1 MMEQRQRRRFI
12 ILMLLL
18 LVIVGAAVFITKYQ
32 GQSKVGADVLGVI
45 DNQAVATFSD
55 EAGIE
60 QTTLSNVSRLSVSG
74 GVNKITLTYSLGRRS
89 NQNAAFDIQ
98 FFATQS
104 GQLVTT
110 LRDQRGQ
117 SGIIKIQAKNIPDGV
132 YDIAIKPAGFLSQA
146 KRQVSYAN
154 GQPVTVD
161 FPDAF
166 KWGDIDV
173 SRNGKGD
180 NVINNADWS
189 VLIGA
194 WNGSDEKA
202 DYNADGVV
210 NNAEAGILLRH
221 WGPPGEQFDAAADAA
236 EAEANRVPEL

>member
-1 MMEQRQRRRFI
+1 MMQHREKRRFFILI
-12 ILMLLL
+12 IL
-18 LVIVGAAVFITKYQ
+18 LVLIVGAAAFLARYR
-32 GQSKVGADVLGVI
+32 GSSGVGADVIGQI
-45 DNQAVATFSD
+45 HNQAVATYSD
-55 EAGIE
+55 DAGIE
-60 QTTLSNVSRLSVSG
+60 QTTLSDVSKLTVSTG
-74 GVNKITLTYSLGRRS
+74 SSNLTIKYSLGRRD
-89 NQNAAFDIQ
+89 NQNAIFDIQ
-98 FFATQS
+98 FFGTQS
-104 GQLVTT
+104 GELVTT

-117 SGIIKIQAKNIPDGV
+117 GGLIRLKSKNIPDGV

-154 GQPVTVD
+154 GQPLTID

-166 KWGDIDV
+166 KWGDIDA

-189 VLIGA
+189 ILVGA
-194 WNGSDEKA
+194 WNQSDERA

-210 NNAEAGILLRH
+210 NNAEAGILLRN

-236 EAEANRVPEL
+236 ATEFNNIPEL

>member
-1 MMEQRQRRRFI
+1 MMEQRQRRRFF

-18 LVIVGAAVFITKYQ
+18 VVIVGVAAFITRYQ
-32 GQSKVGADVLGVI
+32 GKTGVGADVLGVI

-55 EAGIE
+55 DAGIE
-60 QTTLSNVSRLSVSG
+60 QTTLSDVSRLTVSG
-74 GVNKITLTYSLGRRS
+74 GVNNLTLTYSLGRRE
-89 NQNAAFDIQ
+89 NQNATFDIQ
-98 FFATQS
+98 FFGTQS

-117 SGIIKIQAKNIPDGV
+117 SGSIRIKAKNIPDGV

-154 GQPVTVD
+154 GQPLTID

-180 NVINNADWS
+180 NIINNADWS
-189 VLIGA
+189 VLIRA
-194 WNGSDEKA
+194 WNTDDVQS
-202 DYNADGVV
+202 DYNADSVV
-210 NNAEAGILLRH
+210 NNAEAGILLRN

-236 EAEANRVPEL
+236 ATEFNNVPEL